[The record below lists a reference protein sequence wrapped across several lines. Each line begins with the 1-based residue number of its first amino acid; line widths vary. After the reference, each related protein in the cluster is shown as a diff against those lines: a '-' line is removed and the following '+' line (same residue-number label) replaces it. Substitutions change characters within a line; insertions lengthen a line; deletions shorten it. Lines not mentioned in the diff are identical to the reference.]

1 MLHIFDNFQAAL
13 FNRSELGPSE
23 QISYMNWVAE
33 GVLNRN
39 QPWQNWKPK
48 YFALKGSDV
57 CIFDAPPVSK
67 LFQIDDLYQSIYP
80 FYKLFSLHRTQKNF

>member
-1 MLHIFDNFQAAL
+1 M
-13 FNRSELGPSE
+13 FNRTDLGPTE

-48 YFALKGSDV
+48 YFALKGSEV
-57 CIFDAPPVSK
+57 CIFDSAPVGW
-67 LFQIDDLYQSIYP
+67 LHIDIIILMIAVIIM
-80 FYKLFSLHRTQKNF
+80 FST

>member
-1 MLHIFDNFQAAL
+1 MSLKSYDFQAAL
-13 FNRSELGPSE
+13 FNRSELGPTE

-67 LFQIDDLYQSIYP
+67 LFTLMNYNLYS
-80 FYKLFSLHRTQKNF
+80 FH

>member
-1 MLHIFDNFQAAL
+1 MC
-13 FNRSELGPSE
+13 NRGGLGPAE

-48 YFALKGSDV
+48 YFALKGAEV

-67 LFQIDDLYQSIYP
+67 F
-80 FYKLFSLHRTQKNF
+80 

>member
-1 MLHIFDNFQAAL
+1 M
-13 FNRSELGPSE
+13 NRLSGNPLD

-48 YFALKGSDV
+48 FLVLKGSCVSVLDS
-57 CIFDAPPVSK
+57 PPVMK
-67 LFQIDDLYQSIYP
+67 Y
-80 FYKLFSLHRTQKNF
+80 HRI